1 MNTPSPSQPE
11 ENGRKKSQ
19 AGTRLRLVSKHTKH
33 TVPREDGVAF
43 ETNYGPL
50 LKTHSVSPFFRTF
63 LRDETEQKRPFGVRG
78 LVWFLGSG
86 CIDSAPGP
94 CTREGT
100 VHLHQLY
107 ITLPT
112 HKLGIPEFPRTIDS
126 KKLVVQRLAAHGGFS
141 IYSRYFMIFGVA

>member
-1 MNTPSPSQPE
+1 MGE
-11 ENGRKKSQ
+11 KKSQ

-63 LRDETEQKRPFGVRG
+63 LRDETKQKRPFGVRG